1 MSDSSGFTAIIL
13 SYDRIDSLFTLINLI
28 SKAPSLQKIIVVWNN
43 QLKSPPHCKY
53 FNFQHLKKKLSIN
66 SLLNKVSEWPKIDV
80 SLKVVQTT
88 ANKLSNRFFPYKE
101 IETEAVLSLDDDILM
116 LTLDEIEFGFQV
128 NDYLKL
134 QVKF

>member
-1 MSDSSGFTAIIL
+1 MFKTII
-13 SYDRIDSLFTLINLI
+13 Y
-28 SKAPSLQKIIVVWNN
+28 KKV
-43 QLKSPPHCKY
+43 SP
-53 FNFQHLKKKLSIN
+53 
-66 SLLNKVSEWPKIDV
+66 NKVSVWPKTDI

-128 NDYLKL
+128 NNQLNNSHIQLYWLIFDNFRSGKNFLII
-134 QVKF
+134 

>member
-1 MSDSSGFTAIIL
+1 M
-13 SYDRIDSLFTLINLI
+13 
-28 SKAPSLQKIIVVWNN
+28 W
-43 QLKSPPHCKY
+43 
-53 FNFQHLKKKLSIN
+53 SIN
-66 SLLNKVSEWPKIDV
+66 SLLNKVSAWPKIDV

-88 ANKLSNRFFPYKE
+88 ANKLSNRFFPYRE

-128 NDYLKL
+128 NDYCKL

>member
-1 MSDSSGFTAIIL
+1 M
-13 SYDRIDSLFTLINLI
+13 
-28 SKAPSLQKIIVVWNN
+28 
-43 QLKSPPHCKY
+43 
-53 FNFQHLKKKLSIN
+53 
-66 SLLNKVSEWPKIDV
+66 WPKIDV

-128 NDYLKL
+128 VSLL
-134 QVKF
+134 TH